1 MDDRV
6 RVGQSPIAGP
16 STTAVVFVLWDVKT
30 SPTVTAGRLACGSS
44 FLGST
49 CVAWVWFH
57 SVVACGAVSS
67 ARATARPSGPG
78 PMRVKGDG
86 ARVYCDVDVR
96 VETDEALMQIR
107 DLARRAGV
115 TTRTLRYY
123 EEKGLLDPERL
134 PNGYRR
140 YTDHHVET
148 VRRIRFLLAAGINT
162 DMAREVLPCMLDDG
176 GFLAPTCQELVI
188 DFERERERIDR
199 QIAELES
206 ARASLDAIITAGR
219 QRARCAQSAA
229 V

>member
-1 MDDRV
+1 M
-6 RVGQSPIAGP
+6 
-16 STTAVVFVLWDVKT
+16 
-30 SPTVTAGRLACGSS
+30 
-44 FLGST
+44 
-49 CVAWVWFH
+49 
-57 SVVACGAVSS
+57 VACGAVSI
-67 ARATARPSGPG
+67 ARATARPSGPC
-78 PMRVKGDG
+78 PKVEGDG
-86 ARVYCDVDVR
+86 ARVNCDDDVR

-107 DLARRAGV
+107 DLAKRAGV

-123 EEKGLLDPERL
+123 EEQGLLDPERL

-140 YTDHHVET
+140 YTDDDVET

-199 QIAELES
+199 LIAELES
-206 ARASLDAIITAGR
+206 ARASLDAIIIAGR
-219 QRARCAQSAA
+219 QRARIASCAQSAA